1 MRGLVLLRALFSD
14 GPNCSRLML
23 LEYFFI
29 IPELS
34 GAWKFVNGFLA
45 FAAIAFLS
53 RVVACTTTS

>member
-1 MRGLVLLRALFSD
+1 
-14 GPNCSRLML
+14 ML

-34 GAWKFVNGFLA
+34 GAWKIVNGFLA

-53 RVVACTTTS
+53 RVAACTTTS